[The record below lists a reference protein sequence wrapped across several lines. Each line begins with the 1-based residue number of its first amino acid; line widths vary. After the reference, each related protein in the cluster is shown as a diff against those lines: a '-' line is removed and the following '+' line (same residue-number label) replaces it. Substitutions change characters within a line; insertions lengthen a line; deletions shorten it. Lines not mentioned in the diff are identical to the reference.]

1 MPKVAFVPPVGVSLE
16 VDVDRECALIDV
28 CDEETA
34 PVPFSCR
41 STTCGTCGVWVEEG
55 EALLDPPGPIELSL
69 QEKCGR
75 DGRRFA
81 CAMRVRS
88 GRGVIRLRVCGSFAT

>member
-1 MPKVAFVPPVGVSLE
+1 MPRIVFVPPVGVGVE
-16 VDVDRECALIDV
+16 VDENGERALIDI
-28 CDEETA
+28 CDEQTA
-34 PVPFSCR
+34 PVAFSCR

-55 EALLDPPGPIELSL
+55 QALLDPPGPVERSL

-81 CAMRVRS
+81 CAMHVRS
-88 GRGVIRLRVCGSFAT
+88 GKGVIRLRVCGSFAT